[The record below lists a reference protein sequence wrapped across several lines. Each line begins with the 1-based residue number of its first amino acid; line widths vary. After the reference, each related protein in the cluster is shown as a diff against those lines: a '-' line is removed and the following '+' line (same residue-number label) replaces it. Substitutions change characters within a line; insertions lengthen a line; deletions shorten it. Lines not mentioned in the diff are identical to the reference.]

1 MADSL
6 SSRSSFLIT
15 VEVTSLVIL
24 NVLSVAGNILVC
36 MSVYKNV
43 RLRTTTN
50 LYIIALAASDLL
62 SAVFVMPIGIG
73 VLITGEWIFG
83 EAICQLHA
91 FFSLFVIYI
100 SPVTMGLTAVNRYV
114 RICRSTQQ
122 YDRLFSARKSRLLLA
137 IVWFSVACYTVVPRL
152 AGLQAYEFVPGYA
165 QCSIAHLSEI
175 GKTIHYSI
183 VLICFF
189 LTPLIATL
197 FSYKRVAEVI
207 RQHNINASSSIS
219 SHEIKISKSL
229 FAVVFAFMICWI
241 PFWII
246 VVLRRFKFVATMPR
260 SVELLCMFL
269 LYLSNTINPF
279 IYAGMNPVF
288 KKEFRNLLC
297 CGRNRLFLAKKVKNI
312 RKWSGIVSFVS
323 LSIKKTVESKRNNS
337 GKGKKERDVSF
348 YIFLII
354 MADSLSSRSSFLITV
369 EVTSLV
375 ILNVLS
381 LAGNILVCMSV
392 YKNVRLRTTTNLY
405 IIALAAS
412 DLLSAVFVMPI
423 GIGVLITGEWIFG
436 EAICQLHAFF
446 SLFVIYISPVTMG
459 LTAVNR
465 YVRICRS
472 TQQYDRLF
480 SARKSRLLLAIV
492 WFSVACYTVVPR
504 LADLQAYE
512 FVPGYAQCSIAHLS
526 EIGKMIHYS
535 IVLICFFLT
544 PLIATL
550 LSYKRVAEVIR
561 QHNINAS
568 SSISSHEIKISKSLF
583 AVVFAFMIC
592 WIPFWIIVVLRR
604 FKLVATM
611 PRSVELFCMFLL
623 YLSNTINPFIYAGM
637 NPVFKREFRNLLCC
651 GRNRRE
657 FAISFSSRKE
667 MSTDEV

>member
-6 SSRSSFLIT
+6 SSRSS
-15 VEVTSLVIL
+15 S
-24 NVLSVAGNILVC
+24 
-36 MSVYKNV
+36 
-43 RLRTTTN
+43 
-50 LYIIALAASDLL
+50 
-62 SAVFVMPIGIG
+62 
-73 VLITGEWIFG
+73 
-83 EAICQLHA
+83 
-91 FFSLFVIYI
+91 
-100 SPVTMGLTAVNRYV
+100 
-114 RICRSTQQ
+114 
-122 YDRLFSARKSRLLLA
+122 
-137 IVWFSVACYTVVPRL
+137 
-152 AGLQAYEFVPGYA
+152 
-165 QCSIAHLSEI
+165 
-175 GKTIHYSI
+175 
-183 VLICFF
+183 
-189 LTPLIATL
+189 
-197 FSYKRVAEVI
+197 
-207 RQHNINASSSIS
+207 
-219 SHEIKISKSL
+219 
-229 FAVVFAFMICWI
+229 
-241 PFWII
+241 
-246 VVLRRFKFVATMPR
+246 
-260 SVELLCMFL
+260 
-269 LYLSNTINPF
+269 
-279 IYAGMNPVF
+279 
-288 KKEFRNLLC
+288 
-297 CGRNRLFLAKKVKNI
+297 
-312 RKWSGIVSFVS
+312 
-323 LSIKKTVESKRNNS
+323 
-337 GKGKKERDVSF
+337 
-348 YIFLII
+348 
-354 MADSLSSRSSFLITV
+354 LITV

-472 TQQYDRLF
+472 TQQYDRFF
-480 SARKSRLLLAIV
+480 SARKSRLLLAMV

-504 LADLQAYE
+504 LAGLQAYE

-526 EIGKMIHYS
+526 EIGKTIHYS
-535 IVLICFFLT
+535 IVLIFFFLT

-568 SSISSHEIKISKSLF
+568 SSISSHEIKISKTLF

-637 NPVFKREFRNLLCC
+637 NPVFKKEFRNLLCC
-651 GRNRRE
+651 GRNRLIRHQNINALSSLSLHE
-657 FAISFSSRKE
+657 INLSKSLFANVFAFIICWIPFGVIAVLRRFRLVAMMPRSVELLCILSSRSSFLITVEVTSLVILNVLSLTGNILVCMSVYKNVRLRTTTNLYIIALAVTDLLSGVFVMPIGIGVLITGEWIFGEAICQLYAFFSLFVIFTSPVTMGLTAVNRYVRICRSTQQYDRLFSARKSLLLLAIVWFSVACYAAVPRLAGLQAYEFVPGYAQCTVAHLNEIGKTIHYCIVLIFFFLTPLIATLFSYIRVAKVIRQHNINASSSISSNEIKISKSLFAVVFAFMICWIPFWIIVVLRRFKLVATMPRSVELLCLFFFYLSNAINPFIYAGMNPVFRKE
-667 MSTDEV
+667 FRNLLCC

>member
-6 SSRSSFLIT
+6 SSRSSSLIT

-24 NVLSVAGNILVC
+24 NVLSLTGNILVC

-50 LYIIALAASDLL
+50 LYIIALAVTDLL

-122 YDRLFSARKSRLLLA
+122 YDRFFSARKSLLLLA
-137 IVWFSVACYTVVPRL
+137 IVWFSVACYAAVPRL

-183 VLICFF
+183 VLIF
-189 LTPLIATL
+189 
-197 FSYKRVAEVI
+197 
-207 RQHNINASSSIS
+207 
-219 SHEIKISKSL
+219 
-229 FAVVFAFMICWI
+229 
-241 PFWII
+241 
-246 VVLRRFKFVATMPR
+246 
-260 SVELLCMFL
+260 
-269 LYLSNTINPF
+269 
-279 IYAGMNPVF
+279 
-288 KKEFRNLLC
+288 
-297 CGRNRLFLAKKVKNI
+297 
-312 RKWSGIVSFVS
+312 
-323 LSIKKTVESKRNNS
+323 
-337 GKGKKERDVSF
+337 
-348 YIFLII
+348 
-354 MADSLSSRSSFLITV
+354 
-369 EVTSLV
+369 
-375 ILNVLS
+375 
-381 LAGNILVCMSV
+381 
-392 YKNVRLRTTTNLY
+392 
-405 IIALAAS
+405 
-412 DLLSAVFVMPI
+412 
-423 GIGVLITGEWIFG
+423 
-436 EAICQLHAFF
+436 
-446 SLFVIYISPVTMG
+446 
-459 LTAVNR
+459 
-465 YVRICRS
+465 
-472 TQQYDRLF
+472 
-480 SARKSRLLLAIV
+480 
-492 WFSVACYTVVPR
+492 
-504 LADLQAYE
+504 
-512 FVPGYAQCSIAHLS
+512 
-526 EIGKMIHYS
+526 
-535 IVLICFFLT
+535 FFLT

-637 NPVFKREFRNLLCC
+637 NPVFKKEFRNLLCC